1 MDGLIALADAFTQL
15 TSSQMLFHVMW
26 ATLLGIFVGSLPGLT
41 ATMGVALLTTL
52 TYTLERDAAITVLI
66 CMYVGA
72 IYGGSRSAILLNIPG
87 TPASA
92 ATALDGYPL
101 ARAGRAGYAMAL
113 ATAGSAMGTLVG
125 ILLLVM
131 LAPPLAEAALNF
143 GSFEF
148 FWLAVFGIVISGQLT
163 GGISPLKGYIAG
175 LLGLMV
181 AMIGSEGIHAHVR
194 FNMGIRDLNGGIGL
208 IPAMVGAFGF
218 AEVLTVMWRAKAKVV
233 NTSGE
238 KDRILPKLVDLWR
251 YKFTILRSGIIGTLV
266 GIIPGVGED
275 IGAWASYAA
284 ARRGSKE
291 KHLYGKGSYE
301 GLTAAETGN
310 SAVVPGALIPA
321 LTLAVPGSAPAAVLI
336 AALFIHGVR
345 PGPMIMIEQPDFIY
359 SVAVMLIFATIAIAV
374 FGLFLTRF
382 FVLVL
387 KVPREVLM
395 PIVFTLC
402 VIGPY
407 ALTQRTFEIWVM
419 VVFGI
424 LGFLLRQMKY
434 PMAPLVLGIIL
445 GALLDKSLRRGLT
458 LSDGDLTPFFTRP
471 ISAVFV
477 IIITASIILGIPAV
491 RRTIGKGLDRMLKRE
506 AERSNQTNGET

>member
-1 MDGLIALADAFTQL
+1 MQAMSALLEAL
-15 TSSQMLFHVMW
+15 SSFMNPMSLFHVAW

-52 TYTLERDAAITVLI
+52 TYTLDRDTAILVLI

-92 ATALDGYPL
+92 ATSLDGYPL
-101 ARAGRAGYAMAL
+101 AQRGQAGYAMAL
-113 ATAGSAMGTLVG
+113 ATAGSALGTLVG
-125 ILLLVM
+125 IALLVL
-131 LAPPLAEAALNF
+131 LAPPLAEIALNF

-148 FWLAVFGIVISGQLT
+148 FWLALFGIIISAQLT
-163 GGISPLKGYIAG
+163 AETSQLKGYIAG

-194 FNMGIRDLNGGIGL
+194 FNMGFSDLNGGIAL

-218 AEVLTVMWRAKAKVV
+218 AEVLTVMWRPAGKVV
-233 NTSGE
+233 ESESRNARTM
-238 KDRILPKLVDLWR
+238 PKLIDLWR
-251 YKFTILRSGIIGTLV
+251 YKFTIGRSGVIGTLV

-275 IGAWASYAA
+275 IGAWASYAVA
-284 ARRGSKE
+284 KRFSKE
-291 KHLYGKGSYE
+291 RDQFGHGSTE

-336 AALFIHGVR
+336 AALFIHGIR

-359 SVAVMLIFATIAIAV
+359 SVAAMLVLATIAIAI
-374 FGLFLTRF
+374 FGLSLTRV
-382 FVLVL
+382 FVLIL
-387 KVPREVLM
+387 KVPRELLM
-395 PIVFTLC
+395 PVVFTLC

-407 ALTQRTFEIWVM
+407 ALTQRHFDIWVM
-419 VVFGI
+419 LVFG
-424 LGFLLRQMKY
+424 LVGFILRQMKY

-445 GALLDKSLRRGLT
+445 GSLLDKSLRRGLT
-458 LSDGDLTPFFTRP
+458 LSNGDIAPFFTRP
-471 ISAVFV
+471 ISLTFAVV
-477 IIITASIILGIPAV
+477 IVVTILLSIPPV
-491 RRTIGKGLDRMLKRE
+491 RRQLTRLFSAKEM
-506 AERSNQTNGET
+506 T

>member
-1 MDGLIALADAFTQL
+1 MDGLTAFAAAFGAFATP
-15 TSSQMLFHVMW
+15 TMLFHVAW
-26 ATLLGIFVGSLPGLT
+26 STLLGILVGSLPGLT

-52 TYTLERDAAITVLI
+52 TYTLDRDAAILVLI

-101 ARAGRAGYAMAL
+101 AQAGRARYAMAL
-113 ATAGSAMGTLVG
+113 ATAGSALGTLIG
-125 ILLLVM
+125 ILLLVL
-131 LAPPLAEAALNF
+131 LAPPLAEFALDF

-163 GGISPLKGYIAG
+163 GGVDPLKGYIAG

-194 FNMGIRDLNGGIGL
+194 FNMGFDQLNGGIGL

-218 AEVLTVMWRAKAKVV
+218 AEVLTVMWRPKAKVI
-233 NTSGE
+233 
-238 KDRILPKLVDLWR
+238 DRTGVDDPQLPRLADLWR
-251 YKFTILRSGIIGTLV
+251 YKFTIGRSGVIGTLV

-284 ARRGSKE
+284 AKRTSKE
-291 KHLYGKGSYE
+291 RDLFGKGSTE

-336 AALFIHGVR
+336 AALFIHGIR

-359 SVAVMLIFATIAIAV
+359 SVAVMLVLATIAIAV
-374 FGLFLTRF
+374 FGIALTRV

-387 KVPREVLM
+387 RVPRAYLM
-395 PIVFTLC
+395 PLVFTLC

-407 ALTQRTFEIWVM
+407 ALTQRSFEIVVM
-419 VVFGI
+419 VAFG
-424 LGFLLRQMKY
+424 LAGFVLRQMNY
-434 PMAPLVLGIIL
+434 PMPPLVLGIIL
-445 GALLDKSLRRGLT
+445 GTLLDKSLRRGLI

-471 ISAVFV
+471 VSAGFA
-477 IIITASIILGIPAV
+477 ILICLSIALGVQPV
-491 RRTIGKGLDRMLKRE
+491 RRAALGAVNRLVHRQSGT
-506 AERSNQTNGET
+506 

>member
-1 MDGLIALADAFTQL
+1 MDRVAGFVSALAGFATL
-15 TSSQMLFHVMW
+15 TALFHVSW

-52 TYTLERDAAITVLI
+52 TYTLDRDTAILVLI

-72 IYGGSRSAILLNIPG
+72 IYGGSRTAILLNIPG

-101 ARAGRAGYAMAL
+101 AQRGEAAYAMAL
-113 ATAGSAMGTLVG
+113 ATAGSAMGTMVG
-125 ILLLVM
+125 IVLLVL
-131 LAPPLAEAALNF
+131 LAPPLGEAALKF

-163 GGISPLKGYIAG
+163 GGASPIKGYIAG
-175 LLGLMV
+175 ILGLMV
-181 AMIGSEGIHAHVR
+181 AMVGSDGIHAHVR
-194 FNMGIRDLNGGIGL
+194 FSFGLSELNGGIGL

-218 AEVLTVMWRAKAKVV
+218 AEVLTVMWRRRPDIADLRRGA
-233 NTSGE
+233 
-238 KDRILPKLVDLWR
+238 DRVLPRLADLWR
-251 YKFTILRSGIIGTLV
+251 YRWTIGRSGVIGTMV

-284 ARRGSKE
+284 ARRLSPERDQFGNGSK
-291 KHLYGKGSYE
+291 E

-336 AALFIHGVR
+336 AALFIHGIR
-345 PGPMIMIEQPDFIY
+345 PGPMIMLEQPDFIY
-359 SVAVMLIFATIAIAV
+359 SVAAMLFLATIAIAV
-374 FGLFLTRF
+374 YGLALARV
-382 FVLVL
+382 FVQVL
-387 KVPREVLM
+387 KVPREYLM
-395 PIVFTLC
+395 PVVFALC
-402 VIGPY
+402 VIGPF
-407 ALTQRTFEIWVM
+407 ALTQRLFDVWVM
-419 VVFGI
+419 VGFGVA
-424 LGFLLRQMKY
+424 GFVLRQMNF
-434 PMAPLVLGIIL
+434 PMPPLVLGIIL
-445 GALLDKSLRRGLT
+445 GDLLDKNLRRGLT

-477 IIITASIILGIPAV
+477 VLIVLTIVASLPAV
-491 RRTIGKGLDRMLKRE
+491 RRAMGRLLPSARR
-506 AERSNQTNGET
+506 AER